1 MDYLDQIDKMSLSE
15 LLDFAESRRAY
26 KEMLESAED
35 IIAKNEADY
44 EYEREERQLEY
55 LEKENV

>member
-15 LLDFAESRRAY
+15 LLEFAESRIAY
-26 KEMLESAED
+26 KEMLESAEN

-55 LEKENV
+55 LEREG